1 MGTRRWEH
9 FRQFLLS
16 WLFYRD
22 WLGEERQVLD
32 TDRGTWTGESH
43 QIRHW
48 TLAFC
53 LPSCQLVLIVYTR
66 PPYWN
71 SILLHLKPILR
82 SDRDC
87 EYYPDRWD
95 LRLTSRFE
103 AKIFISVKGKM
114 CQLVGLSYCSFVLE
128 LIISLFFVEKFFPIV
143 SKFNCWRIR
152 PFTWNLCYVWIFS
165 LNKS

>member
-1 MGTRRWEH
+1 MWEQGDEI
-9 FRQFLLS
+9 FFGQFLLL

-32 TDRGTWTGESH
+32 RDRDTGTGESH

-71 SILLHLKPILR
+71 SILLLLHLKPILR

-128 LIISLFFVEKFFPIV
+128 LIISLSFCGKVF
-143 SKFNCWRIR
+143 SNCFQI
-152 PFTWNLCYVWIFS
+152 
-165 LNKS
+165 